1 MSSPEMTLTRARAL
15 LAIHDQVAT
24 LKERCR
30 ARRLPVGGRKDDLV
44 ARLIGDGAAGGGAAS
59 N

>member
-1 MSSPEMTLTRARAL
+1 MTLTRARAL

-44 ARLIGDGAAGGGAAS
+44 ARLIGDGAAAGGGAAS
-59 N
+59 S

>member
-1 MSSPEMTLTRARAL
+1 MNPTRAQTL
-15 LAIHDQVAT
+15 LASRDQVAT

-44 ARLIGDGAAGGGAAS
+44 ARLIGDGAGGAAAQRPIRK
-59 N
+59 